1 MNQQVAAG
9 VVPVSDEQL
18 QAHRHAR
25 RARFARRFGRWLRVI
40 VLIIGAFILSIPILW
55 MISTSLKASNEVFR
69 YPPDIIP
76 RKLVWHN
83 YIEAF
88 TYTNP
93 WGTDNVGLI
102 NVPPLLHFTKNTI
115 QIALVCVIGSVLS
128 NSLVAYGFSRL
139 RFWGRDVLFA
149 LMLATMML
157 PGQVTI
163 IPIFVMFRSFGWLDT
178 YYPLTVPS
186 FFASAFYVFLFRQHI
201 MTLPIEMDDAARI
214 DGCNS
219 FAIFWRIILPLSRP
233 IITTIALFTFAGTWN
248 DYFAPLIYLNSFEKW
263 TISLGL
269 ANYTSVLGAGAQL
282 TPYHLLMAAALVVSL
297 PMILIFLFF
306 QGTFVRSIVLTGL
319 KG

>member
-1 MNQQVAAG
+1 MSQQIAAG
-9 VVPVSDEQL
+9 VASASDEDL
-18 QAHRHAR
+18 RAYKLAR
-25 RARFARRFGRWLRVI
+25 RVRLGRKLGRWLRVA
-40 VLIIGAFILSIPILW
+40 VLIIGALVLSIPVLW
-55 MISTSLKASNEVFR
+55 MLSTSLKDASEVYR
-69 YPPDIIP
+69 YPPDILP
-76 RKLVWHN
+76 RNPVWYN

-88 TYTNP
+88 TYENP
-93 WGTDNVGLI
+93 WGTGNVGLS
-102 NVPPLLHFTKNTI
+102 NLPMLLLFTKNTI
-115 QIALVCVIGSVLS
+115 QIALICVIGSVFS
-128 NSLVAYGFSRL
+128 NSLVAFGFSRL

-149 LMLATMML
+149 MMLATMML

-201 MTLPIEMDDAARI
+201 MTLPVEMDDAARI

-233 IITTIALFTFAGTWN
+233 IVTTIALFTFAGTWN

-269 ANYTSVLGAGAQL
+269 ANYTSVLGAGAQV